1 MTLDEIKLEWLKDS
15 KIDENNIGLESIK
28 TSSYHAKYL
37 NEQTNHKMH
46 LVKLQSELI
55 KAKRIKVKYFD
66 GLMDKEELETYG
78 LEQYQGKKMLKS
90 QMDEFLAGDKDLI
103 LINIKIECTK
113 IIINY
118 LDAVLKNLYNRNYE
132 ISNFTNNRKFEAGF

>member
-1 MTLDEIKLEWLKDS
+1 MTLDEIKLEWSKDS

-46 LVKLQSELI
+46 LIKLQSELI